1 MKISNIKVNN
11 YRNLRTVDLD
21 TNNVVILIG
30 DNNSGKSN
38 LLRAITL
45 PFMNHDI
52 GAVNKNLGW
61 QDINSA
67 SKQDY
72 YSFIEENLEEIK
84 SSVCE
89 LDKFIDHIPSVS
101 VEVTLTP
108 QKIAEEYYVRNWIN
122 NLDDD
127 TPSFTI
133 KYEYK
138 VEDPQDLLRHISDI
152 LKDVDSIDDLKMNLL
167 PIEFYKHQ
175 TIIPTTNE
183 KVSYTDLAYFKYN
196 ALAAERDDFSNKAS
210 QLGSKSLVSLLHSKM
225 NTDDKK
231 KVEKSYETFFN
242 DLKNISSLEEV
253 FNWQETSDLENAKDF
268 FGKITLLPNVPSMS
282 SLLNN
287 VRLGYGDEYLNSQ
300 GLGYRNLIYLFVM
313 LNSLSIES
321 DVALNI
327 LTIEEPEAHLSVSNE
342 HLLASFINTTMSNN
356 HQLQLFISTHSS
368 EFLNKLELKNV
379 AIVAE
384 GKTYA
389 LKNELEGDQ
398 LDYLAKKPNLDFLKF
413 LYSRKCILVEGP
425 TEEMLI
431 KSYLSTQTKQLNDIE
446 VISLHKG
453 FKNMLDIWLKVNQN
467 TNHKIGIIRDFDN
480 QIKAKEDHE
489 TYNHHPNIYITTTQE
504 YTLEPEFVNTSN
516 NFQKLKKY
524 FSTKYGWE
532 DIDTNEKLSDKWMGA
547 KMDTMLHFCQDIE
560 TEELKDVV
568 MPNHISE
575 VIHFLK
581 TGEKMCIL

>member
-1 MKISNIKVNN
+1 LKISNIKVNN
-11 YRNLRTVDLD
+11 YRNLRTVDID
-21 TNNVVILIG
+21 TNGVVVLIG

-45 PFMNHDI
+45 PFMNHEI

-61 QDINSA
+61 QDINRDV
-67 SKQDY
+67 KQDY
-72 YSFIEENLEEIK
+72 YSFIEENLGKFKDNE
-84 SSVCE
+84 CE
-89 LDKFIDHIPSVS
+89 LDQFIAHIPSVS
-101 VEVTLTP
+101 VEVSFTP
-108 QKIAEEYYVRNWIN
+108 QKIAEEYYVRNWTN
-122 NLDDD
+122 SLDTA
-127 TPSFTI
+127 TPTFTI

-138 VEDPQDLLRHISDI
+138 VEDPQDLLHHISDI
-152 LKDVDSIDDLKMNLL
+152 LQDVESIDDLKMNLL

-183 KVSYTDLAYFKYN
+183 KVSFTDLAYFKYN

-225 NTDDKK
+225 NSDDKK
-231 KVEKSYETFFN
+231 KVEQSYETFFN
-242 DLKNISSLEEV
+242 DLKDISSLEKV
-253 FNWQETSDLENAKDF
+253 FNWQESSDLENAKDF
-268 FGKITLLPNVPSMS
+268 FEKITLLPNIPTMN

-287 VRLGYGDEYLNSQ
+287 VRLGYGDEYLNAQ

-321 DVALNI
+321 NVALNI

-356 HQLQLFISTHSS
+356 NQLQLFVSTHSS

-389 LKNELEGDQ
+389 LKKELEGDQ

-413 LYSRKCILVEGP
+413 LYSRNCILVEGP

-431 KSYLSTQTKQLNDIE
+431 KSYLSTQTNQLNDIE

-453 FKNMLDIWLKVNQN
+453 FRDMLNIWLKVNQDS
-467 TNHKIGIIRDFDN
+467 NHKIGIIRDYDN
-480 QIKAKEDHE
+480 QPKAQQDHE
-489 TYNHHPNIYITTTQE
+489 DYNHHSNIYVTTTKE
-504 YTLEPEFVNTSN
+504 YTLEPEFVKTGD
-516 NFQKLKKY
+516 NFDKLKKY
-524 FSTKYGWE
+524 FTTEHGWE
-532 DIDTNEKLSDKWMGA
+532 DVDIDTKDKLSEKWKKA
-547 KMDTMLHFCQDIE
+547 KTDTMLRFCRDIG
-560 TEELKDVV
+560 TDALKDVE
-568 MPNHISE
+568 MPNHISK
-575 VIHFLK
+575 VIQFLK
-581 TGEKMCIL
+581 TGDKS